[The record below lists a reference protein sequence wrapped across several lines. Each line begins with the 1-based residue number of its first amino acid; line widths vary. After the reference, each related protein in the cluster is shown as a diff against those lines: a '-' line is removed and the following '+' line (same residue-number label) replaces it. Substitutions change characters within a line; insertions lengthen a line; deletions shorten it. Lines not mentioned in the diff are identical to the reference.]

1 MKKSQINSNVCG
13 AGPVRFY
20 VSSVLDWGRVGLRF
34 SFGIGPSAGILI
46 PLFHYYYFTSIIK
59 IFARGECE
67 SHKVLLWKNNN
78 GTVPQALRAPLT
90 WQSFSYDAGFV
101 DGTFDVRVL
110 CVDSLFAPFWH
121 KEVALLVT
129 CLGFSASRAADE
141 VLFWCNRKRGRFRHI
156 IFGDLVNDKCWI
168 VYAHLSAASYTF
180 LCRFGF

>member
-1 MKKSQINSNVCG
+1 MLLHIFTSSSQILWTAQIFTLTIFHFSLCISTIEVKKSQINSNVCG

-101 DGTFDVRVL
+101 DGTFNWQTVSRSGKDGDV
-110 CVDSLFAPFWH
+110 A
-121 KEVALLVT
+121 
-129 CLGFSASRAADE
+129 
-141 VLFWCNRKRGRFRHI
+141 
-156 IFGDLVNDKCWI
+156 
-168 VYAHLSAASYTF
+168 
-180 LCRFGF
+180 